1 MKMNLPNKLTI
12 FRIFL
17 TFVIIFIL
25 LFPFYNL
32 NINFPKYTVDGT
44 ILIDS
49 KYFIAGIM
57 VIIGLVN

>member
-12 FRIFL
+12 FRILL

-32 NINFPKYTVDGT
+32 NISFPKYTIDGA

-49 KYFIAGIM
+49 KY
-57 VIIGLVN
+57 VIWI